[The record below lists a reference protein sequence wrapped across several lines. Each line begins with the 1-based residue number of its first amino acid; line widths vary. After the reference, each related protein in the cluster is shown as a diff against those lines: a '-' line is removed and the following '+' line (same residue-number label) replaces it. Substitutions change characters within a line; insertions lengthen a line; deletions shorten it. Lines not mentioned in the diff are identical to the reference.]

1 LTEETRAEMVR
12 QVKRLVRNVDYS
24 SAGTV
29 EFLVDEEQ
37 NFYFLEMNTRLQ
49 VEHPVTEMVT
59 GNVDL
64 VHGMIDIAAGKGIPQ
79 QYLDLLGDQQGLS
92 ESEREGLSVPHTGHA
107 IEARIYA
114 EDPVRGFLPSTGPL
128 LEYIEPES
136 GDDGDSCEIR
146 VDSGVVPGSII
157 SQYYDPMISKLVAY
171 SPNSREDSIKALSR
185 ALDSYRIS
193 GIMHNCSFLSDVL
206 RHQAFIDGET
216 PTNFIDLHYPDG
228 FEGVKLSNIQ
238 EGELAAIA
246 AKSSFWRGSILQ
258 RPTNPLYF
266 NEEGEEEAT
275 ETIVCLGGMFG
286 TPYLVESTE
295 DNLKVSPYG
304 ADTSHT
310 VQIDSMEMDAAF
322 PIMDVVINGT
332 QKTLQIGNE
341 GNTGT
346 FSMTYEGATFEV
358 IVMSLKEYELSSH
371 MKEPKK
377 VDTSDLILSPM
388 PGTLISYSVEDGEKV
403 VENQGVC
410 IIEAMKM
417 QNVIRAPRSGV
428 IKKLYAEE
436 GSSLMTDEVIVEFEK
451 TD

>member
-1 LTEETRAEMVR
+1 M
-12 QVKRLVRNVDYS
+12 
-24 SAGTV
+24 
-29 EFLVDEEQ
+29 
-37 NFYFLEMNTRLQ
+37 
-49 VEHPVTEMVT
+49 
-59 GNVDL
+59 
-64 VHGMIDIAAGKGIPQ
+64 
-79 QYLDLLGDQQGLS
+79 
-92 ESEREGLSVPHTGHA
+92 
-107 IEARIYA
+107 
-114 EDPVRGFLPSTGPL
+114 

-341 GNTGT
+341 GNTGS

-388 PGTLISYSVEDGEKV
+388 PGTLISYSVEV
-403 VENQGVC
+403 SFLYFPV
-410 IIEAMKM
+410 
-417 QNVIRAPRSGV
+417 
-428 IKKLYAEE
+428 LYASHRNTVLCCCIRCTYTFLCTCTNPLTKIIRFFFLT
-436 GSSLMTDEVIVEFEK
+436 GW
-451 TD
+451 

>member
-1 LTEETRAEMVR
+1 
-12 QVKRLVRNVDYS
+12 
-24 SAGTV
+24 
-29 EFLVDEEQ
+29 
-37 NFYFLEMNTRLQ
+37 
-49 VEHPVTEMVT
+49 
-59 GNVDL
+59 
-64 VHGMIDIAAGKGIPQ
+64 
-79 QYLDLLGDQQGLS
+79 
-92 ESEREGLSVPHTGHA
+92 
-107 IEARIYA
+107 
-114 EDPVRGFLPSTGPL
+114 
-128 LEYIEPES
+128 
-136 GDDGDSCEIR
+136 
-146 VDSGVVPGSII
+146 
-157 SQYYDPMISKLVAY
+157 MISKLVAY

-258 RPTNPLYF
+258 RPPNPLYF

-286 TPYLVESTE
+286 SPYLVESIE

-388 PGTLISYSVEDGEKV
+388 PGTLISYSVEV
-403 VENQGVC
+403 
-410 IIEAMKM
+410 
-417 QNVIRAPRSGV
+417 SF
-428 IKKLYAEE
+428 LYLPVLY
-436 GSSLMTDEVIVEFEK
+436 SSHRNTYSTLLLHPMHVHFLMNLY
-451 TD
+451 